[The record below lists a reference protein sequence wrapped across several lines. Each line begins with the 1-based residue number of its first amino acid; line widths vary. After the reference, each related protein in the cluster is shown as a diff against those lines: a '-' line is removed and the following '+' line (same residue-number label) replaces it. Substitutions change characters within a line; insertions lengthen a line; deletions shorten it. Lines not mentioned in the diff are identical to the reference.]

1 MKGTGRDIV
10 AIFFVAIV
18 LYLLLSNGTQ
28 TVALVNSIGGQISNA
43 AATLQ
48 GRDYKGLGS

>member
-1 MKGTGRDIV
+1 MKGYGREIV
-10 AIFFVAIV
+10 SIFFVAIV
-18 LYLLLSNGTQ
+18 LYLLLSNGQQ

-48 GRDYKGLGS
+48 GRDYKGMGA